1 MRSLPMH
8 NFHPFHSTI
17 FGPGYSDAFILVL
30 IWDEDVSDGLGWPC
44 GHLIELFQVSR
55 FACVA

>member
-1 MRSLPMH
+1 MH